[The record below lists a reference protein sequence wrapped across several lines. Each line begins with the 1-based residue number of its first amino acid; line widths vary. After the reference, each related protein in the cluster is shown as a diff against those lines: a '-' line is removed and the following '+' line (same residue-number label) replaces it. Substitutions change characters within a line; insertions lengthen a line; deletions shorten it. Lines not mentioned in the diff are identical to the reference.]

1 MTRSVAAHSRFLPA
15 LALSIAGCHESPPD
29 PTPADIAQVRLLHA
43 SPDAP
48 PLDLYAG
55 PSTSRGQLVSNN
67 IAYGNATSFQ
77 SVGVGSQALMLTRTG
92 ASYDQLYG
100 AELDLK
106 KGDRIDLVAAGEA
119 DGGLH
124 VVVLHESNIAPDAGT
139 VRLRV
144 LNASPDA
151 TPIGVDLGANGSI
164 DLPDLAF
171 LQDSGEQGVEIP
183 SARRQPLDV
192 VAGGGTIGSFTLAG
206 LPAGG
211 DALLVL
217 TGYAAKAPREDL
229 GLSLLVPGLGLV
241 KQDPWVYFGNLV
253 KLPGSEASL
262 DVYSSGQL
270 LVSDLQFGSM
280 VQIPTTSSGFEATAC
295 PHGDPPRS
303 SSCFPIGVV
312 AYPFS
317 FQSGHRYLVLVHFK
331 VEDFL
336 STFFDDTFDISQ
348 ADAQLRFINSAGYC
362 CSTVD
367 VGLVDGGQFTVF
379 NDYSPVGVLNGAVDS
394 GPVLQPG
401 NYTLGFRFT
410 GDTTVFG
417 FETVLSLGS
426 RSFAVFGPSS
436 TGTPEPQLYL
446 IDTATKPWS
455 LTVHS
460 PLP

>member
-1 MTRSVAAHSRFLPA
+1 MRPVAAQSLLLPVLA
-15 LALSIAGCHESPPD
+15 LAITGCHESPQD
-29 PTPADIAQVRLLHA
+29 LTPADIAQVRLLHA

-77 SVGVGSQALMLTRTG
+77 SMGVGSQALMLTRTG
-92 ASYDQLYG
+92 APYDQLYG

-106 KGDRIDLVAAGEA
+106 KGDKIDLVAAGEA

-124 VVVLHESNIAPDAGT
+124 VVVLHESDIAPDAGT

-151 TPIGVDLGANGSI
+151 TPMGVDLGNNGSI
-164 DLPDLAF
+164 EIPDLAL
-171 LQDSGEQGVEIP
+171 LQDSGAQGIEIP
-183 SARRQPLDV
+183 AGSPQRLGIV
-192 VAGGGTIGSFTLAG
+192 VGGETIANFSLPG
-206 LPAGG
+206 LPSGS

-217 TGYAAKAPREDL
+217 TGYAAKPPRDSD
-229 GLSLLVPGLGLV
+229 GLSLLAPGLGLV
-241 KQDPWVYFGNLV
+241 KQDVSVYFGNLV
-253 KLPGSEASL
+253 RLPGSETSL
-262 DVYSSGQL
+262 DVYSSGSL
-270 LVSDLQFGSM
+270 LVSDLQLGSM
-280 VQIPTTSSGFEATAC
+280 VRIPLTSFGFTTTAC
-295 PHGDPPRS
+295 PHGAAPHS
-303 SSCFPIGVV
+303 SSCFPIGQVGGPTV
-312 AYPFS
+312 T
-317 FQSGHRYLVLVHFK
+317 FQPGHRYLVLVHFK

-336 STFFDDTFDISQ
+336 STFFDDTFDPGQ
-348 ADAQLRFINSAGYC
+348 ADPQLRFINSARC
-362 CSTVD
+362 CTVD
-367 VGLVDGGQFTVF
+367 VGVLDGGQLTVF
-379 NDYSPVGVLNGAVDS
+379 DGYSPIGLLDGAVSS

-410 GDTTVFG
+410 GDTTVYG
-417 FETVLSLGS
+417 FETVLSPGS

-436 TGTPEPQLYL
+436 EGTPEPQLYL
-446 IDTATKPWS
+446 IDTATQPWS